1 MGPSFIPR
9 SVLNAVGAVM
19 LIGLQ
24 VVKLDG
30 QEGFRFRSG
39 VDLINVTATVTDR
52 SGRFVA
58 DLRQSDF
65 SVYDDDQRVDVTY
78 FSADRAPV
86 SLGIVL
92 DTSGSMEGEKITNAR
107 GAIERF
113 LDRLTDPNDQVFLM
127 GFSGDPVL
135 IQDWT
140 TARNQLKERLGRIQ
154 TSGGTAMYDA
164 VREAVRLAQAGR
176 NRKKAIIII
185 SDGNDST
192 SRAGAADVQQA
203 VRETEVMVYA
213 VGIDGKAESTISVQP
228 PTTTWPLVP
237 VPLSIPERGRP
248 RWPMP
253 PQLLPLAG
261 RNANS
266 ERLNVSAL
274 RGITDSSGGRTEVVR
289 NARDLDRATESI
301 AEELSK
307 QYHLGYASPWESDDR
322 WHTIRVE
329 VRDRSV
335 RVRARR
341 GYVATS

>member
-1 MGPSFIPR
+1 MNDSRGPR
-9 SVLNAVGAVM
+9 SVLVGVIVLAF
-19 LIGLQ
+19 LIVPLG
-24 VVKLDG
+24 G

-39 VDLINVTATVTDR
+39 VDLVNVTATVTDR
-52 SGRFVA
+52 SRRFVA
-58 DLRQSDF
+58 DLSQSDF
-65 SVYDDDQRVDVTY
+65 SVYDDDERVDVTY

-113 LDRLTDPNDQVFLM
+113 LDRLADPNDQVFLM

-140 TARNQLKERLGRIQ
+140 TARSELKERLGRIQ
-154 TSGGTAMYDA
+154 PSGGTSMYDA
-164 VREAVRLAQAGR
+164 VLEAVPLAQAGR
-176 NRKKAIIII
+176 NWKKAIIII

-192 SRAGAADVQQA
+192 SRAHAADVQQA
-203 VRETEVMVYA
+203 IRESDVMVYA
-213 VGIDGKAESTISVQP
+213 VGIDGNAESTVRLQP
-228 PTTTWPLVP
+228 PTPTWAPLLI
-237 VPLSIPERGRP
+237 PLSIPGPGRS
-248 RWPMP
+248 RWPVL
-253 PQLLPLAG
+253 PQLVSFPG

-289 NARDLDRATESI
+289 SARDLDRATESI

-307 QYHLGYASPWESDDR
+307 QYYLGYASPRERDDR
-322 WHTIRVE
+322 WHSIRVE
-329 VRDRSV
+329 VRDRSL